1 MELIQ
6 TGKIVNIHGIKGEVK
21 VQPWS
26 DSPED
31 LLYFEEIWID
41 GQKHNVLNARIQKS
55 CVLMKIEGVDTPED
69 AEKLRNKVIF
79 VDKEDFELE
88 EGTYFWDDLM
98 GLEAKNAQ
106 TGESYGKVTDIL
118 QTGANDVYEITMTDG
133 KKIYIPA
140 IADSDINV
148 DLEGGVMTFIPLK
161 GLFDI

>member
-31 LLYFEEIWID
+31 LLYFEEIWIE
-41 GQKHNVLNARIQKS
+41 GQKRNVLNARIQKS

-118 QTGANDVYEITMTDG
+118 QTGANDVYEITMADG
-133 KKIYIPA
+133 KKVYIPA

-148 DLEGGVMTFIPLK
+148 DLEAGVMTFVPLK